1 MNWLIVTAAN
11 RGQAHGYRIQLQSR
25 ELSGSTK
32 WMVIPDPRNRRV
44 GSGGSTIWALHQ
56 LSKVLRKR
64 KPRARSV
71 RELFEGE
78 RILLIHSGGDSRRLI
93 SYAPQGKLF
102 VPLPC
107 STKDGRPAALF
118 DLILSSL
125 QSLPVPSAGQVL
137 IASGDVLLNF
147 DPNEVEFARP
157 GIVGVCYPSSLERG
171 ARHGV
176 YVAARDGTVM
186 DFLQKP
192 DEAAAR
198 DHRAVDAAGRVLV
211 DTGLVSLDP
220 PTAERWLSVQG
231 VLRDLEAGC
240 CPVIDLYEHLLPAAI
255 PSGGRNSSHLPSAL
269 YKAVHGSPF
278 HVCVLPYCDFFHVG
292 STRELIS
299 NVGMLNRTARAYG
312 FSNFDHSHI
321 AERASLEGAFVYN
334 SILSSKEIRA
344 GDGVFLEAV
353 HTGQKI
359 DLPGP
364 NVVVN
369 WPEEARE
376 PLLLPPGK
384 CVVCLPI
391 GSDKWSTLLFD
402 VDDNFKNPPALWEDK
417 RWAVTSVPSMSPE
430 PVPRLYSIR
439 QLLTMVNHDRLL
451 EHRREI
457 QRLSELHSLGDTL
470 RKDPWFP
477 ASRLLSLIRTR
488 SEARRAQAAITG
500 LLAPDD
506 VSQAHLYR
514 YSQVIRQ
521 HFGVAPPSR
530 PELTA
535 HALEKLAFDAVA
547 QAVARQIV
555 IPDEPL
561 PPAILPD
568 QVVWATSPVRI
579 DLAGG
584 WSDTP
589 PICTELGGTV
599 LNACITLNGQF
610 PVQVMAKLNR
620 QPVIRLNSLDL
631 GERIEISETPTE
643 DEYRDPS
650 QWYALPKAALMLA
663 GAIPRDSRYRL
674 KQWLARSGGLDI
686 TVFSA
691 LPKGSGLGTS
701 SILGAAM
708 LACLARIRGEK
719 LAVEDLIARTSM
731 LEQVMTTGGGWQDQI
746 GGIVPGVKLIRTDP
760 GPSQIPKLHWV
771 RFDMSPGS
779 PLACRSLL
787 YYTGYKRMAKNILQK
802 VVGHYLSRDP
812 EAIAI
817 IHDLKELAEKME
829 RDLGGADIDGFGR
842 GIERYW
848 QLKKQLD
855 PGSSNPQIEA
865 LLRPIEQ
872 YLTGKLLPGAGGG
885 GFVYMIARDAD
896 AAAQVRRKLRESPPN
911 ALGRIFD
918 FQVDDSGL
926 QVTVL

>member
-1 MNWLIVTAAN
+1 MNWLIVTASN
-11 RGQAHGYRIQLQSR
+11 HGQAHGYRIQLQSR
-25 ELSGSTK
+25 DFPGSMR
-32 WMVIPDPRNRRV
+32 WMVIPDPRSRRV
-44 GSGGSTIWALHQ
+44 GSGGSTIWVLHQ
-56 LSKVLRKR
+56 LSKVLHKR
-64 KPRARSV
+64 KPGARSV

-78 RILLIHSGGDSRRLI
+78 RILLIHSGGDSRRLV

-125 QSLPVPSAGQVL
+125 WPLPAPSSGQVL

-147 DPNEVEFARP
+147 DPKEIDFARP

-176 YVAARDGTVM
+176 YVAARDGVVT

-192 DEAAAR
+192 DEATAR
-198 DHRAVDAAGRVLV
+198 KHRAVDAADRVLV

-220 PTAERWLSVQG
+220 PTVERWLSVPG
-231 VLRDLEAGC
+231 ILKDLEAGC
-240 CPVIDLYEHLLPAAI
+240 SPTIDLYEHLLPAVIARSSGK
-255 PSGGRNSSHLPSAL
+255 PSLLPSRL
-269 YKAVHGSPF
+269 RKTVHGSPF

-292 STRELIS
+292 STRELLS

-312 FSNFDHSHI
+312 FSNFDHSYI
-321 AERASLEGAFVYN
+321 AGRASLEGAFVYN
-334 SILSSKEIRA
+334 CILSSKDIYA

-353 HTGQKI
+353 HTDRRI
-359 DLPGP
+359 ELPGP
-364 NVVVN
+364 NIVVN
-369 WPEEARE
+369 WPKEAKG

-384 CVVCLPI
+384 CLLCLPI
-391 GSDKWSTLLFD
+391 GPHKWSTVLFD
-402 VDDNFKNPPALWEDK
+402 IDDDFKNQPTMWDER
-417 RWAVTSVPSMSPE
+417 RWALTSVPS
-430 PVPRLYSIR
+430 VPPQPASRLYSIR

-457 QRLSELHSLGDTL
+457 QRLSELYSLQDTL
-470 RKDPWFP
+470 QKDPWFP

-488 SEARRAQAAITG
+488 SEARQAQATIAG
-500 LLAPDD
+500 LLA
-506 VSQAHLYR
+506 SNATAQARLYK
-514 YSQVIRQ
+514 YSQLIRR
-521 HFGVAPPSR
+521 HFGTALPSR
-530 PELTA
+530 PGLTTTG
-535 HALEKLAFDAVA
+535 LEKLAFDAVA
-547 QAVARQIV
+547 RAVAQQIV
-555 IPDEPL
+555 IPDEPI

-599 LNACITLNGQF
+599 LNACVALNGQF

-620 QPVIRLNSLDL
+620 QPIIRLNSLDL
-631 GERIEISETPTE
+631 GERIEIAETPAE
-643 DEYRDPS
+643 SEYRDPS
-650 QWYALPKAALMLA
+650 RWYALPKAALMLA
-663 GAIPRDSRYRL
+663 GAIPRNPRYRF
-674 KQWLARSGGLDI
+674 KDWLGRSGGLDI

-719 LAVEDLIARTSM
+719 LVVEDLIARTSM
-731 LEQVMTTGGGWQDQI
+731 LEQVMTTAGGWQDQI

-779 PLACRSLL
+779 PLACRSVL

-802 VVGHYLSRDP
+802 VVGRYLSRDP

-817 IHDLKELAEKME
+817 IRNLKDLAEKME
-829 RDLGGADIDGFGR
+829 RDLGAADIDAFGR
-842 GIERYW
+842 GIGRYW

-855 PGSSNPQIEA
+855 PGSTNPQIEA
-865 LLRPIEQ
+865 LLNPINR

-885 GFVYMIARDAD
+885 GFVYMVAHDAE
-896 AAAQVRRKLRESPPN
+896 AAAEVRRRLCENPPN
-911 ALGRIFD
+911 ELGRIFD
-918 FQVDDSGL
+918 FAVDGAGL